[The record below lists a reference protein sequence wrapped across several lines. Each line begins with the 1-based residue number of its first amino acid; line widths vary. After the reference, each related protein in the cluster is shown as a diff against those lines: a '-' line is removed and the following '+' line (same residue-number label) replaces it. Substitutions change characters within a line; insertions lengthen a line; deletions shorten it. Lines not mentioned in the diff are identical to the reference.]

1 MANPTSKLEAE
12 RSAMLHDLAT
22 TGDMRRGSLTECYRN
37 CGKPTCACAAP
48 DHPGHGPYY
57 AFTRKVNGKTKT
69 QQLRPGPLLTKIDRE
84 VETYR
89 AFRAACE
96 QLFDI
101 NEVLC
106 DARLV
111 EAAGEKKKRRSVP
124 SSRPRSSARS
134 KRSSGRR
141 L

>member
-12 RSAMLHDLAT
+12 RSAILRALAT
-22 TGDMRRGSLTECYRN
+22 TGDMRRGSLTECYRS

-57 AFTRKVNGKTKT
+57 AFTRKVNGTTKT

-89 AFRAACE
+89 EFRVACE
-96 QLFDI
+96 QLLAI
-101 NEVLC
+101 NEFIC
-106 DARLV
+106 DARPV
-111 EAAGEKKKRRSVP
+111 EPAGEKKKRRSVQ

-134 KRSSGRR
+134 TRSSGRG